1 MTMKSL
7 APADQEIADKALHW
21 QVLSLPAGLRAAV
34 LKGMAD
40 RSEIALP
47 DFHEPGYTLSFINY
61 KGDVR
66 IRSAAKEQP
75 ASPGL
80 ALMSLAGRPM
90 VFRTGSAVPFAA
102 LVLFIP
108 HGWSSLFLGNNAQ
121 FRKIEQ
127 LLEEESN
134 IITCR
139 LGRRQLSLL
148 SSSLSVGEG
157 KGMPSSLNP
166 GGGKVTSTSLS
177 PGGGKVTPTSPNPGG
192 GKTLSSNLSPGRG
205 EGLLNMQN
213 SALALLEYFLCNR
226 HRSLLGVSPVSDIE
240 NEDDLSLIREVESYI
255 SEYYC
260 SDTFTV
266 DSILKKTYTSYHR
279 LNFLFKSIHGM
290 TISEYI
296 RNKRIEKSKEMIAD
310 NVKSISQ
317 IAYEIG
323 YSSISNYILAFKKVY
338 QITPGKYK
346 KQMDSMA

>member
-1 MTMKSL
+1 MKFQD
-7 APADQEIADKALHW
+7 PDQDIAVKALQW
-21 QVLSLPAGLRAAV
+21 QVLSLPVGLKAAI
-34 LKGMAD
+34 LKGPAD
-40 RSEIALP
+40 RMELTLP
-47 DFHEPGYTLSFINY
+47 NFREEGTTISFINY

-66 IRSAAKEQP
+66 IGTGHRPGDKEQP

-80 ALMSLAGRPM
+80 GLMTVAGRPM
-90 VFRTGSAVPFAA
+90 SFRTGAAVPFAA

-108 HGWSSLFLGNNAQ
+108 RAWAQLFMGANTP

-127 LLEEESN
+127 QLEEETN

-148 SSSLSVGEG
+148 SATLGVTGEPALSLL
-157 KGMPSSLNP
+157 SL
-166 GGGKVTSTSLS
+166 
-177 PGGGKVTPTSPNPGG
+177 
-192 GKTLSSNLSPGRG
+192 
-205 EGLLNMQN
+205 QN
-213 SALALLEYFLCNR
+213 NALALLEYFLCNR
-226 HRSLLGVSPVSDIE
+226 HRSLLGVNPIADIE

-255 SEYYC
+255 SEFYC

-346 KQMDSMA
+346 KQIDSLA

>member
-1 MTMKSL
+1 MKSQYPVL
-7 APADQEIADKALHW
+7 PKTVRALSWQEFD
-21 QVLSLPAGLRAAV
+21 LPVGLRAAV
-34 LKGMAD
+34 IKTTAEKMELP
-40 RSEIALP
+40 LP
-47 DFHEPGYTLSFINY
+47 DLSANGISLTFLHY

-66 IRSAAKEQP
+66 VRWGREAIEHA
-75 ASPGL
+75 ASPGTG
-80 ALMSLAGRPM
+80 LMTRSGRP
-90 VFRTGSAVPFAA
+90 VRFLSANAVTITALTIFIPDEWAA
-102 LVLFIP
+102 LF
-108 HGWSSLFLGNNAQ
+108 FDGNTQ

-127 LLEEESN
+127 LLEEEGN
-134 IITCR
+134 VITCR
-139 LGRRQLSLL
+139 LGRRQLSLFATITGTSDAQELQQL
-148 SSSLSVGEG
+148 SLQNVV
-157 KGMPSSLNP
+157 L
-166 GGGKVTSTSLS
+166 
-177 PGGGKVTPTSPNPGG
+177 
-192 GKTLSSNLSPGRG
+192 TLI
-205 EGLLNMQN
+205 
-213 SALALLEYFLCNR
+213 EYFLCNR
-226 HRSLLGVSPVSDIE
+226 HRSLLGVNPISDID

-346 KQMDSMA
+346 KQIDNLAG

>member
-1 MTMKSL
+1 MTMKPQDPTEPKAGKSL
-7 APADQEIADKALHW
+7 QW
-21 QVLSLPAGLRAAV
+21 NVLSLPVGLKAA
-34 LKGMAD
+34 LFKESAQGLSLTLPGEKG
-40 RSEIALP
+40 
-47 DFHEPGYTLSFINY
+47 FTLSFINY
-61 KGDVR
+61 KGDCC
-66 IRSAAKEQP
+66 IQPFGQEIQQP

-80 ALMSLAGRPM
+80 SLLGRGERPFTFRSADAIHFSALT
-90 VFRTGSAVPFAA
+90 V
-102 LVLFIP
+102 FIP
-108 HGWSSLFLGNNAQ
+108 DAWAKLFFDGNPQ
-121 FRKIEQ
+121 FHKIEQ
-127 LLEEESN
+127 LLAEGAN

-139 LGRRQLSLL
+139 LGRRQLSLFSAAL
-148 SSSLSVGEG
+148 AAGQGTAPHLLSVQ
-157 KGMPSSLNP
+157 NN
-166 GGGKVTSTSLS
+166 VLS
-177 PGGGKVTPTSPNPGG
+177 
-192 GKTLSSNLSPGRG
+192 
-205 EGLLNMQN
+205 
-213 SALALLEYFLCNR
+213 LLEYFLGNR
-226 HRSLLGVSPVSDIE
+226 HRSLLGASPASDIE

-310 NVKSISQ
+310 NAKSISQ

-346 KQMDSMA
+346 KQMDSLV

>member
-1 MTMKSL
+1 MKFQD
-7 APADQEIADKALHW
+7 PDQEKPIKAL
-21 QVLSLPAGLRAAV
+21 QVLSLPVGLRAAV
-34 LKGMAD
+34 LKGTVD
-40 RSEIALP
+40 RQEIALP
-47 DFHEPGYTLSFINY
+47 DFHEEGVTISFINY

-66 IRSAAKEQP
+66 IGTGNRPGDKEQP

-80 ALMSLAGRPM
+80 GLISAAGRPM
-90 VFRTGSAVPFAA
+90 SFRTGPSVAFAA

-108 HGWSSLFLGNNAQ
+108 KDWSQHFLGANTP
-121 FRKIEQ
+121 FRKLEQQIE
-127 LLEEESN
+127 EGAN

-139 LGRRQLSLL
+139 LGRRQLSQL
-148 SSSLSVGEG
+148 SSALNMAGDKSLSGMNMTGE
-157 KGMPSSLNP
+157 KAFSGMNMTGEKP
-166 GGGKVTSTSLS
+166 LS
-177 PGGGKVTPTSPNPGG
+177 
-192 GKTLSSNLSPGRG
+192 
-205 EGLLNMQN
+205 LLNLQN

-226 HRSLLGVSPVSDIE
+226 HRSLLGVTPTADIE
-240 NEDDLSLIREVESYI
+240 NEDDLILIREVESYI

-346 KQMDSMA
+346 KQIDSLA

>member
-1 MTMKSL
+1 MTMKSQHPVQPARAMQWHEMPL
-7 APADQEIADKALHW
+7 PIGLQVAAIKASVDGLELLQPTFDPNGLVLTFINHKGDLHIRQAFRPPAD
-21 QVLSLPAGLRAAV
+21 
-34 LKGMAD
+34 
-40 RSEIALP
+40 
-47 DFHEPGYTLSFINY
+47 
-61 KGDVR
+61 
-66 IRSAAKEQP
+66 EQP

-80 ALMSLAGRPM
+80 GLLSLASQPLL
-90 VFRTGSAVPFAA
+90 FRSSAPILFSA
-102 LVLFIP
+102 LVLYIP
-108 HGWSSLFLGNNAQ
+108 AAWIDVFLRGNGQ
-121 FRKIEQ
+121 FQKIEQ
-127 LLEEESN
+127 VLEQDNN

-139 LGRRQLSLL
+139 LGRRQMSLF
-148 SSSLSVGEG
+148 
-157 KGMPSSLNP
+157 
-166 GGGKVTSTSLS
+166 STAL
-177 PGGGKVTPTSPNPGG
+177 
-192 GKTLSSNLSPGRG
+192 
-205 EGLLNMQN
+205 GLLQEEPRDLLGIQN
-213 SALALLEYFLCNR
+213 SFLSLLEYFLCNR
-226 HRSLLGVSPVSDIE
+226 HRSLLGVNPSSDID
-240 NEDDLSLIREVESYI
+240 NEDDLTLIREVESYI

-346 KQMDSMA
+346 KQIDNMV

>member
-1 MTMKSL
+1 MKFQD
-7 APADQEIADKALHW
+7 PEQEKPLKAL
-21 QVLSLPAGLRAAV
+21 QVLSLPVGLRAAI
-34 LKGMAD
+34 LKATVD
-40 RSEIALP
+40 RQDIPLP
-47 DFHEPGYTLSFINY
+47 DFHEEGYTISFINF

-66 IRSAAKEQP
+66 IATGHRPGDKEQP

-80 ALMSLAGRPM
+80 GLISVAGKPMS
-90 VFRTGSAVPFAA
+90 FRTGASVSFAA
-102 LVLFIP
+102 LVLFVP
-108 HGWSSLFLGNNAQ
+108 KGWVPYFLGANTP
-121 FRKIEQ
+121 FRKLEQ
-127 LLEEESN
+127 QLEEGAN

-139 LGRRQLSLL
+139 LGRRQLSQL
-148 SSSLSVGEG
+148 SSALNVPGENPLSL
-157 KGMPSSLNP
+157 LD
-166 GGGKVTSTSLS
+166 L
-177 PGGGKVTPTSPNPGG
+177 
-192 GKTLSSNLSPGRG
+192 
-205 EGLLNMQN
+205 QN

-226 HRSLLGVSPVSDIE
+226 HRSLLGVNPTSDIE

-346 KQMDSMA
+346 KQIDSLA